1 MVVMYT
7 LISLGTTPAL
17 AAYKYE
23 LVAYIL
29 HNMYVLMFAVLCVFP
44 SNMSI
49 VAIVV
54 SWIGSSTLPMLSG
67 LVLNPSEA

>member
-17 AAYKYE
+17 VAYKNE
-23 LVAYIL
+23 LLAYIL
-29 HNMYVLMFAVLCVFP
+29 HNKYVLMFALLSVFP

-49 VAIVV
+49 AAIVV

-67 LVLNPSEA
+67 LVFESF

>member
-1 MVVMYT
+1 
-7 LISLGTTPAL
+7 
-17 AAYKYE
+17 
-23 LVAYIL
+23 
-29 HNMYVLMFAVLCVFP
+29 
-44 SNMSI
+44 MSI